1 MEKNI
6 LKFDDD
12 VDLADYLFS
21 IFEEE
26 DNITII
32 ADLEYARIFAE
43 MNFDDGEFTDYHA
56 ITIASDIDEYYISK
70 IKDEM
75 FCVEPCKSASG
86 NYLILESNKVIML
99 RDLMNDDLLMAIGCD
114 EFVEVS
120 IEEASPCD
128 DCECCFCDCDCECVE
143 EEESAIDGLIDRYV
157 DLIIDN
163 DYSPLAIKE
172 AFEEY
177 SRILFSALIEE

>member
-12 VDLADYLFS
+12 VDLADYLYS

-26 DNITII
+26 DDITII

-43 MNFDDGEFTDYHA
+43 MNFDDGEFKDYYA

-75 FCVEPCKSASG
+75 FCVEPCKSESG
-86 NYLILESNKVIML
+86 NYLILESKKVIML
-99 RDLMNDDLLMAIGCD
+99 KDLMNDDLLMAIGCD

-120 IEEASPCD
+120 IEEASPCN
-128 DCECCFCDCDCECVE
+128 DCECCCCDRKMDEADDME
-143 EEESAIDGLIDRYV
+143 AKNAIE
-157 DLIIDN
+157 DLIKVIA
-163 DYSPLAIKE
+163 L
-172 AFEEY
+172 FH
-177 SRILFSALIEE
+177 SRH